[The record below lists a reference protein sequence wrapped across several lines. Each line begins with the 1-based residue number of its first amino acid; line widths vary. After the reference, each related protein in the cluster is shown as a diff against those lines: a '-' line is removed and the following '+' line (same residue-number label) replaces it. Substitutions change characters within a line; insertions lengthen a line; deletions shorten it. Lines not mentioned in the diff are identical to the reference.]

1 MLNLMVETSI
11 LSLDTALFFSLNTRR
26 AENYKYLML
35 HIHNIMLEKIN
46 KKFEITNNELGRTNK
61 KLSLTNIEK
70 EVKK

>member
-1 MLNLMVETSI
+1 
-11 LSLDTALFFSLNTRR
+11 
-26 AENYKYLML
+26 ML

-46 KKFEITNNELGRTNK
+46 KKFDKTNIELGRANK